1 MNSVLTTEISRLS
14 PAEKLLLVEELW
26 DDIAKE
32 SNAVE
37 PPAWHD
43 QALAEDAARYA
54 ADPSPGDNWANVK
67 RRIIAQA

>member
-1 MNSVLTTEISRLS
+1 MNAVLTTEISRLS

-43 QALAEDAARYA
+43 QALAGDAARYA
-54 ADPSPGDNWANVK
+54 ADPSPGDTWANVK